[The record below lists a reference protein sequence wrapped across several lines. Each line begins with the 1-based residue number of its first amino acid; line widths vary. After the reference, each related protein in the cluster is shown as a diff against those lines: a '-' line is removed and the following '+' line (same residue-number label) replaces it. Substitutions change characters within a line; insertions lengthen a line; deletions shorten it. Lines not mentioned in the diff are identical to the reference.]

1 MIKNPVVPVFVALLG
16 LFTLWFS
23 LESVYPRDFIG
34 SVLPELIGFCLEGIF
49 FVGIF
54 SWMQEKKE
62 IEKKTELRKSL
73 AGAVGFICQII
84 NSSIEQAHQIQL
96 PGSDNWTRQAREN
109 GRQIRNLQK
118 NLEMHGLNVSEDG
131 AQAIKQLLNSRLS
144 TLDSLLSV
152 SAQLSHSHLSAYTMI
167 LTEAHKIGKHHHY
180 GDQDELGKSFSNL
193 LRLLISFNNE
203 AV

>member
-1 MIKNPVVPVFVALLG
+1 MKNPIVPVFVALLG

-49 FVGIF
+49 FIGIF

-62 IEKKTELRKSL
+62 IEKKTEIRKSL
-73 AGAVGFICQII
+73 AGAMGFICQII

-96 PGSDNWTRQAREN
+96 AGSDNWTRQAREN
-109 GRQIRNLQK
+109 GRHLKNLQK
-118 NLEMHGLNVSEDG
+118 NLEAHGMGVSDEG
-131 AQAIKQLLNSRLS
+131 AQAIKQLLDSRLS
-144 TLDSLLSV
+144 TLNSLLSV
-152 SAQLSHSHLSAYTMI
+152 SAQLGHSHLSAFTMI
-167 LTEAHKIGKHHHY
+167 LTEAHKISKHHYY

-203 AV
+203 AI